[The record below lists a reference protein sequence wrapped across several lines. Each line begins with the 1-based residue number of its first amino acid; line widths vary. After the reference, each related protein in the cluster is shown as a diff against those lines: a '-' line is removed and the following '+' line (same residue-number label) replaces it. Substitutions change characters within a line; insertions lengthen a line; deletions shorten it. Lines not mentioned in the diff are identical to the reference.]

1 MNKLDN
7 AIKVALKTKQG
18 KRLTRKQVKAVELLQ
33 QNGFLITNGSENSYY
48 GYNMIS
54 KTDSQ
59 GNNVTMFISKISDT
73 NKGGVFIESPNVES
87 FYHDMVVGRDINQPT
102 WNDEFKKLGYVY
114 DHYNLL
120 DEFNNYL
127 K

>member
-1 MNKLDN
+1 MNELDN

-18 KRLTRKQVKAVELLQ
+18 KQLTAKQVKAIELLT
-33 QNGFLITNGSENSYY
+33 QNGFVISDGSESSYY
-48 GYNMIS
+48 GYNKIS
-54 KTDSQ
+54 KIDSQ
-59 GNNVTMFISKISDT
+59 GNDVTMFISKICDT
-73 NKGGVFIESPNVES
+73 NKGGVFIESLNVES
-87 FYHDMVVGRDINQPT
+87 FYHDMVIGRDINQPT

-120 DEFNNYL
+120 DEFIKCL